1 MLENR
6 LFQSM
11 QAQVENTLIDIVTG
25 LIAPLGYEVVHV
37 EVQTHRQKTL
47 RLFIDFSTTPVPDE
61 KGETPGIGIE
71 DCVKVAR
78 ALDEPLD
85 LVPEIE
91 GIFRGAYELEVSS
104 PGVDRPL
111 RQKKDF
117 ERFVGRQ
124 IRLHTFRAL
133 SADEMGNAEYFAHN
147 TKQKNFIGELRGL
160 SGERVLLAI
169 GQLESPGSKKKKGN
183 AKARTSPEKARTEIM
198 IPFTLISKANLEPIF
213 DFEE

>member
-1 MLENR
+1 
-6 LFQSM
+6 M
-11 QAQVENTLIDIVTG
+11 QAQVENNLIDIITR

-47 RLFIDFSTTPVPDE
+47 RLFIDFAETPKADE
-61 KGETPGIGIE
+61 KGEIPGIGIE
-71 DCVKVAR
+71 DCVKVTK

-85 LVPEIE
+85 QVSEIE

-133 SADEMGNAEYFAHN
+133 SEDEIGNAEYFAHN
-147 TKQKNFIGELRGL
+147 SKQKNFIGELQGL
-160 SGERVLLAI
+160 SGERVKLAL
-169 GQLESPGSKKKKGN
+169 GQMDSAGSKKKK
-183 AKARTSPEKARTEIM
+183 KVTEKARTEIT
-198 IPFTLISKANLEPIF
+198 IPFTLISKANLEPV
-213 DFEE
+213 FEFQD